1 MRMLPR
7 PSCPRAGQSGLW
19 QNWSCGS
26 IGAPPGARFDD
37 HARRDAR
44 WTRAIQ
50 APTILITVPWGAT
63 GQCELTQIRRQR
75 EEWRRQTVEHF
86 SRGEAREALTA
97 YAARE
102 QLHVAETREEA
113 IRGLVERWKADNGI
127 QNPKDVL
134 LLASLNAE
142 VRAINRQCQEERLR
156 AGELR
161 EEKLSV
167 GGDDIHV
174 HDRVLL
180 TKRDRK
186 LGVENGFM
194 GEVIRI
200 DQETATLRVRLDQ
213 DDGRSVA
220 LRVAEYGAKNI
231 RLGYASTVHQ
241 SQGRTVEHCHVLMGG
256 HMTDRHLGYVQA
268 SRSRESTHLF
278 IDRSHAGPDLGEAI
292 RSLSRDRTKDLASDI
307 LDRSQTLTLEQEQAL
322 QQRRR
327 YRL

>member
-1 MRMLPR
+1 V
-7 PSCPRAGQSGLW
+7 
-19 QNWSCGS
+19 
-26 IGAPPGARFDD
+26 
-37 HARRDAR
+37 
-44 WTRAIQ
+44 T
-50 APTILITVPWGAT
+50 
-63 GQCELTQIRRQR
+63 
-75 EEWRRQTVEHF
+75 
-86 SRGEAREALTA
+86 
-97 YAARE
+97 
-102 QLHVAETREEA
+102 ETREEA
-113 IRGLVERWKADNGI
+113 IGGLVERWKADNGI

-200 DQETATLRVRLDQ
+200 DQEMATLRVRLDQ

-220 LRVAEYGAKNI
+220 LTVAEYGAKNI
-231 RLGYASTVHQ
+231 RLGYASTVHK

-256 HMTDRHLGYVQA
+256 HMTDLHLGYVQA

-278 IDRSHAGPDLGEAI
+278 IDRAHAGPDLSEAI
-292 RSLSRDRTKDLASDI
+292 RALSRDRSKDLASDL
-307 LDRSQTLTLEQEQAL
+307 LDRCQPPAHEQEQDL
-322 QQRRR
+322 QERQQRRH
-327 YRL
+327 RL

>member
-1 MRMLPR
+1 V
-7 PSCPRAGQSGLW
+7 
-19 QNWSCGS
+19 
-26 IGAPPGARFDD
+26 
-37 HARRDAR
+37 
-44 WTRAIQ
+44 T
-50 APTILITVPWGAT
+50 
-63 GQCELTQIRRQR
+63 
-75 EEWRRQTVEHF
+75 
-86 SRGEAREALTA
+86 
-97 YAARE
+97 
-102 QLHVAETREEA
+102 ETREEA
-113 IRGLVERWKADNGI
+113 IGGLVERWKADNGI

-200 DQETATLRVRLDQ
+200 DQEMATLRVRLDQ
-213 DDGRSVA
+213 DGGRSVA
-220 LRVAEYGAKNI
+220 ITVEEYGAKNI
-231 RLGYASTVHQ
+231 RLGYASTVHK

-256 HMTDRHLGYVQA
+256 HMTDLHLGYVQA

-278 IDRSHAGPDLGEAI
+278 IDRAHAGPDLSEAI
-292 RSLSRDRTKDLASDI
+292 RALSRDRSKDLASDL
-307 LDRSQTLTLEQEQAL
+307 LDRCQPPAHEQEQDL
-322 QQRRR
+322 QERQQRRH
-327 YRL
+327 RL